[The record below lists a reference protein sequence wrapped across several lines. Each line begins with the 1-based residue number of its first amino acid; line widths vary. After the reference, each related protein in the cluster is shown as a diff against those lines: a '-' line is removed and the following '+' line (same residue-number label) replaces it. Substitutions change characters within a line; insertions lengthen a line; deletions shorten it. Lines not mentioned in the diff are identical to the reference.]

1 MKRAIKFFIGVLICC
16 AADIMAQPQ
25 GPIYSSVR
33 YEDDYTFLVNGR
45 GSDPFNQFKKIPAGG
60 SVELTFGGQY
70 RFRFEHDANRRFGAS
85 NPPSQSFYLN
95 RLYVFGDLRLG
106 RRARLFG
113 EFKYAGI
120 TDNEL
125 PAALTAHEKPDL
137 QNLFAEIWLRHQER
151 EKVSL
156 RAGRQE
162 LLFGK
167 QRLIGLSDWANS
179 RRTFDAIRLL
189 VQPAGWKFDAF
200 VAHPLELNPDEINK
214 TDRSQTFTGVY
225 AQRPMKG
232 RTIAAYYLA
241 LHEDDSLIKNGS
253 GSTGNFIYHT
263 LGFAGDGAATNFDW
277 TGEAAYQFG
286 DFGGD
291 AIRAYMASFEGGY
304 TFARLGMKPRIG
316 IGLNLASGDN
326 DPADARQKTFNPLF
340 PASHPVLGWADQVGR
355 RNIKTLEA
363 LFTAAPHRRIGVKIQ
378 GLKFSLAN
386 KHDALYNAGGAVSRR
401 DVTGA
406 AGNDAGFEIDAE
418 LSVNINVHAR
428 IQFGYARFVPG
439 EFIKKT
445 GARATHNLIYLM
457 APFTF

>member
-1 MKRAIKFFIGVLICC
+1 MKRAIKFFIGLLICC

-25 GPIYSSVR
+25 GPIYGSVR
-33 YEDDYTFLVNGR
+33 YEDDYSFLVNGR

-120 TDNEL
+120 IDNEL

-179 RRTFDAIRLL
+179 RRTFDAMRLL

-214 TDRSQTFTGVY
+214 TDRSQTFAGVY
-225 AQRPMKG
+225 AQRPTKG

-241 LHEDDSLIKNGS
+241 LHEDDPLIKNGS

-263 LGFAGDGAATNFDW
+263 LGFACDGAAKNFDW

-291 AIRAYMASFEGGY
+291 DIRAYMAAVEGGY
-304 TFARLGMKPRIG
+304 TFARLGVKPRLG
-316 IGLNLASGDN
+316 LGLNLASGDAN
-326 DPADARQKTFNPLF
+326 PADARKETFNPLF
-340 PASHPVLGWADQVGR
+340 PASHPFLGWADQVGR
-355 RNIKTLEA
+355 QNIKALEA
-363 LFTAAPHRRIGVKIQ
+363 MFSLTPYRRFTAKVHGH
-378 GLKFSLAN
+378 KFFLAN
-386 KHDALYNAGGAVSRR
+386 THDAFYNAGGAATRR
-401 DVTGA
+401 EASGA
-406 AGNDAGFEIDAE
+406 AGDEAGFEIDAE
-418 LSVNINVHAR
+418 LTFNVNMHAK
-428 IQFGYARFVPG
+428 IQLGYARFVPG

-445 GARATHNLIYLM
+445 GPSTTHNLIYVM

>member
-1 MKRAIKFFIGVLICC
+1 MKRAIKFFIGLLICC

-25 GPIYSSVR
+25 GPIYGSVR
-33 YEDDYTFLVNGR
+33 YEDDYSFLVNGR

-137 QNLFAEIWLRHQER
+137 QNFFAEIWLRHQEH

-189 VQPAGWKFDAF
+189 VHPAGWKFDAF

-214 TDRSQTFTGVY
+214 TDRSQTFAGVY
-225 AQRPMKG
+225 AQRPTKG
-232 RTIAAYYLA
+232 RTIAAYYLT
-241 LHEDDSLIKNGS
+241 LHEDDPLIKNGS

-263 LGFAGDGAATNFDW
+263 LGFACDGAAKNFDW

-291 AIRAYMASFEGGY
+291 DIRAYMAAVEGGY
-304 TFARLGMKPRIG
+304 TFARLGVKPRLG
-316 IGLNLASGDN
+316 LGLNLASGDVN
-326 DPADARQKTFNPLF
+326 PADARKETFNPLF
-340 PASHPVLGWADQVGR
+340 PASHPFLGWADQVGR
-355 RNIKTLEA
+355 QNIKALEA
-363 LFTAAPHRRIGVKIQ
+363 MFSLTPYRRFTAKVHGH
-378 GLKFSLAN
+378 KFFLAN
-386 KHDALYNAGGAVSRR
+386 THDAFYNAGGAATRR
-401 DVTGA
+401 EASGA
-406 AGNDAGFEIDAE
+406 AGDDAGFEIDAE
-418 LSVNINVHAR
+418 LTFNVNVHAK
-428 IQFGYARFVPG
+428 IQLGYARFVPG

-445 GARATHNLIYLM
+445 GPSTTHNLIYVM